1 MNDSDR
7 ALEEALASLR
17 PRAPGAHVVVAI
29 ARELDPPAGR
39 RGVIIAWTAGFSAAA
54 AAAGAILFLT
64 VEPAAPESPAY
75 QLVRA
80 EQSPAQV
87 QLFAPVRLDDGSYAR
102 PVRVRW
108 DNTTHWEDPR
118 SHTQFINYRPNEQL
132 GLVPLETY

>member
-1 MNDSDR
+1 MNDSDHD
-7 ALEEALASLR
+7 LEAALASLR
-17 PRAPGAHVVVAI
+17 PRAPEPRVVAAI
-29 ARELDPPAGR
+29 ARELDAPAGR

-54 AAAGAILFLT
+54 AAAGALLFLT
-64 VEPAAPESPAY
+64 VEPGEPEAPAY

-80 EQSPAQV
+80 EQSPARV
-87 QLFAPVRLDDGSYAR
+87 QMLAPVRLDDGSYAR

-132 GLVPLETY
+132 GLVPLETF